1 MNFNFFKIKI
11 LLKPYCT
18 HTVRISYYDIKE
30 IEYFY
35 NNFWFTN
42 KYYRSLTSIKSS
54 ILLNYFFL
62 NDLNIIEEEDVTHD
76 EYTNR
81 FLGADIFF
89 SQYDYLILS
98 KFSFFFT
105 NLTIDIPVC
114 FQKSN
119 SLFRLSN
126 ELTLIK
132 LINFFMKN
140 GKKLQ
145 IQILVTS
152 MLIKIF
158 QSNYYLITKNN
169 NLLWHQF
176 YLNFT
181 QINYNT
187 FYTNT
192 NLCFQNNIFSDVIK
206 DFSKSN
212 NVFSFFF
219 KELLT
224 ILPIFSLYIYKVDK
238 FIYKNT
244 RGKSGKF
251 TFIWKYIT
259 PYKRLFWVFHWLSK
273 ELKLQTGKKLKRRL
287 HSLFISIFFNKKSLF
302 LYKIKKFSYNYIYE
316 NCKNSLQKT
325 YKTVSK

>member
-1 MNFNFFKIKI
+1 MLNFNYSRT
-11 LLKPYCT
+11 L
-18 HTVRISYYDIKE
+18 RITYYDIKE
-30 IEYFY
+30 VEYFY
-35 NNFWFTN
+35 SNFLFTN
-42 KYYRSLTSIKSS
+42 KDYRSLTAVKSS
-54 ILLNYFFL
+54 NLLNYFFF
-62 NDLNIIEEEDVTHD
+62 NDLETVEDEEVIQD

-81 FLGADIFF
+81 FLEPDIFF
-89 SQYDYLILS
+89 IQYDYLNTS
-98 KFSFFFT
+98 TFSLFFT
-105 NLTIDIPVC
+105 NLLIDIPVC

-119 SLFRLSN
+119 SLFKLSN

-145 IQILVTS
+145 VQILVISILTR
-152 MLIKIF
+152 IF
-158 QSNYYLITKNN
+158 QNNYYLITKNKV
-169 NLLWHQF
+169 LLWQQF

-181 QINYNT
+181 QLKYSSS
-187 FYTNT
+187 YKNT
-192 NLCFQNNIFSDVIK
+192 NLCFSNSMFSDVSK
-206 DFSKSN
+206 DFTQLS

-219 KELLT
+219 KELVT

-273 ELKLQTGKKLKRRL
+273 ELKMQVGKKLKLRL
-287 HSLFISIFFNKKSLF
+287 HSLFTNIFFNKKSLF
-302 LYKIKKFSYNYIYE
+302 LYKIKRFSYNYIYE

-325 YKTVSK
+325 YKTVAK